1 MDHIPS
7 VTATA
12 ARSSPLRFLAL
23 AAAWAAVLLW
33 LLRLPIMERLFV
45 EPLTLLQGRIA
56 LWYSGTHT
64 LPVTVTLACSGADV
78 LAMCIAVTL
87 AYPLPWRRRIIG
99 ALSSA
104 WLVLL
109 LNTVRIGVL
118 AYAARSPWFILLH
131 EQVLPALLV
140 LAVVLWLVA
149 WLHVADP
156 RPGGGLSRPG
166 RVILAAATSL
176 AVYVAAGPWLESSGA
191 LLSVAFGAARASGW
205 LLNAIGVPTTTAGNI
220 LHSQHADVVVT
231 TECVVTPLMPVFLAV
246 ALTLPAT
253 WGRRAWAVAGFV
265 PLFGTLIVARLLTV
279 ALPPLVG
286 GTPLVLTHAF
296 HQIVLG
302 VVTVMLM
309 RWWAA
314 GTPGRAD
321 AIRIAAACA
330 AAGLTFL
337 ALRDMAPASA
347 LVLTGWLRPA
357 LAHVPR
363 TLLLQGDIQGA
374 VYLLPSF
381 ACALMVAL
389 WIVAGSAGWRGVA
402 ISVTVLVVAVIGW
415 IAAQSELAAH
425 TGVVLPTIWTRAA
438 GVAAPLSAVLAT
450 RYLHDAPSLRRRL
463 RRERHPHGA
472 GGVAGR

>member
-1 MDHIPS
+1 M
-7 VTATA
+7 
-12 ARSSPLRFLAL
+12 
-23 AAAWAAVLLW
+23 
-33 LLRLPIMERLFV
+33 
-45 EPLTLLQGRIA
+45 
-56 LWYSGTHT
+56 
-64 LPVTVTLACSGADV
+64 
-78 LAMCIAVTL
+78 
-87 AYPLPWRRRIIG
+87 
-99 ALSSA
+99 
-104 WLVLL
+104 
-109 LNTVRIGVL
+109 
-118 AYAARSPWFILLH
+118 LLH

-279 ALPPLVG
+279 ALPPVVG

-314 GTPGRAD
+314 GTPGLGRCD
-321 AIRIAAACA
+321 
-330 AAGLTFL
+330 
-337 ALRDMAPASA
+337 
-347 LVLTGWLRPA
+347 
-357 LAHVPR
+357 
-363 TLLLQGDIQGA
+363 QN
-374 VYLLPSF
+374 
-381 ACALMVAL
+381 
-389 WIVAGSAGWRGVA
+389 
-402 ISVTVLVVAVIGW
+402 
-415 IAAQSELAAH
+415 
-425 TGVVLPTIWTRAA
+425 
-438 GVAAPLSAVLAT
+438 
-450 RYLHDAPSLRRRL
+450 RRRL
-463 RRERHPHGA
+463 RGRGADIPGSPRYGASLGSGADRLAPPGSRARPTDAPAPGRHSGCRVPVALFCMRADGGPVDRSGIGGMARRRDLGDRARRCSHWLDCRAVRARRAHGRRSA
-472 GGVAGR
+472 YHLDAGRGSRRTSFRRARHTLPA